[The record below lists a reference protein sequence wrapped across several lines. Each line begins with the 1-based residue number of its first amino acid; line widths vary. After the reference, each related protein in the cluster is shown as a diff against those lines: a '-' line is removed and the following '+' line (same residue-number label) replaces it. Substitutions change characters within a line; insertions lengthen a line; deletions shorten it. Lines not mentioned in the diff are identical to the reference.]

1 MTEKETEETGIGS
14 ERKKMNG
21 AGEKREIMIRKEVV
35 RERKIDLEIEIDLE
49 KDQKKGKVRVI

>member
-21 AGEKREIMIRKEVV
+21 AGEKREITIRKEVV